1 MVGNL
6 RRMFTLTFL
15 GCPGGAGTRTRHR
28 DFGNAATAFCASA
41 ATLGESLETYLHT
54 RPLS

>member
-1 MVGNL
+1 
-6 RRMFTLTFL
+6 MFTLTFL

-28 DFGNAATAFCASA
+28 DFGNAETAFCASA

-54 RPLS
+54 RPIS